1 MPQSL
6 ANVLVHLVFST
17 RDRTP
22 WLTGDI
28 RHELFPYMGGV
39 LRNIECPV
47 LQIGGVE
54 DHLHILLRLSRTI
67 SLAQLVE
74 KSKTSTPK
82 WVKTKGPTD
91 FAWQAGYGAFSVG
104 QSQADGLVA
113 YIQGQEAH
121 HRSVSFQ
128 DEVRALFTQAGIAFD
143 ERYVWD

>member
-17 RDRTP
+17 KDRTP
-22 WLTGDI
+22 YLTNDL
-28 RHELFPYMGGV
+28 RRQLFPYMGGV

-54 DHLHILLRLSRTI
+54 DHVHILLRISRTI
-67 SLAQLVE
+67 TLAQLVE
-74 KSKTSTPK
+74 KTKTSTSK
-82 WVKTKGPTD
+82 WIKTKGPID

-104 QSQADGLVA
+104 QGESDRVVR

-121 HRSVSFQ
+121 HRSVCFQ
-128 DEVRALFTQAGIAFD
+128 DELRALFAEAGLVFD

>member
-17 RDRTP
+17 QDRAP
-22 WLTGDI
+22 HLTREI
-28 RHELFPYMGGV
+28 RQELFPYIGGV

-54 DHLHILLRLSRTI
+54 DHVHILLRLSRTVSI
-67 SLAQLVE
+67 AQLME
-74 KSKTSTPK
+74 KTKTSTSK
-82 WVKTKGPTD
+82 WIKTKGPTD

-104 QSQADGLVA
+104 QSEAERVIG
-113 YIQGQEAH
+113 YIQSQEEH
-121 HRSVSFQ
+121 HRTVSFQ
-128 DEVRALFTQAGIAFD
+128 DELRALFAEAGIAFD

>member
-22 WLTGDI
+22 WLTGDV
-28 RHELFPYMGGV
+28 REELFPYMGGV

-54 DHLHILLRLSRTI
+54 DHIHILLRLSRTV
-67 SLAQLVE
+67 SPAQLVE
-74 KSKTSTPK
+74 KTKTSTSK

-104 QSQADGLVA
+104 QSQTEGLIR
-113 YIQGQEAH
+113 YIQGQEEH
-121 HRSVSFQ
+121 HRTVTFQ
-128 DEVRALFTQAGIAFD
+128 DELRTLFAQEGIAFD